1 MILLIGL
8 VIAIIGTL
16 GFALSPVPD
25 FLLKRLAVPYSQ
37 IQLHNVLYLAIV
49 FLALLFLAMGLA
61 TWIGGFFGSIDH
73 ADSEQVVNKGCES
86 ATGTTEACN
95 QPKKKKD
102 PSIGKPQPPQTQ
114 CANGCTEEIAPGWS
128 VVLTQ
133 PGRAETM
140 MSGDS
145 RVTSHKDRL
154 PTKDECAG
162 IAGFAERK
170 GILSSALSGKTDA
183 SVWCKQDDQV
193 GVCIRRVDEQDWI
206 FNFNLD
212 NDHDAYLILH
222 N

>member
-95 QPKKKKD
+95 QPKKKKTLRSASHNR
-102 PSIGKPQPPQTQ
+102 PKHNVQTDV
-114 CANGCTEEIAPGWS
+114 PKRS
-128 VVLTQ
+128 L
-133 PGRAETM
+133 
-140 MSGDS
+140 
-145 RVTSHKDRL
+145 RVGQL
-154 PTKDECAG
+154 C
-162 IAGFAERK
+162 
-170 GILSSALSGKTDA
+170 
-183 SVWCKQDDQV
+183 
-193 GVCIRRVDEQDWI
+193 
-206 FNFNLD
+206 
-212 NDHDAYLILH
+212 
-222 N
+222 